1 MPSDFNTI
9 LHAVPD
15 TMALVNAKGEITS
28 VNRTW
33 LKFAHENQANEPT
46 EQGVGLNYFD
56 VCETSAKLGS
66 EEAASVMEGIRRVLR
81 GDVELFE
88 VEYSCHSPNER
99 RWFIARITSVT
110 GGGDPVVLISHVNIT
125 RRKEAELKLAQESE
139 DNREAS
145 LADPLTGLRNR
156 RGLEVFGEALFK
168 HARNLA
174 ALYLDLND
182 FKPINDTHGHRE
194 GDRVLKALAG
204 HLTNAFRNSD
214 IVARVGGDEFVV
226 LANLRQTRDL
236 QLLTG
241 RLWREFIHQTE
252 KGEAVTITTSLGVAV
267 KGEEDFP
274 DLKSLIETA
283 DKRMYED
290 KRKRKPGG

>member
-1 MPSDFNTI
+1 MPSEFNTI

-28 VNRTW
+28 VNRNW
-33 LKFAHENQANEPT
+33 VKFAEENEADAPT
-46 EQGVGLNYFD
+46 AAGVGLNYFE
-56 VCETSAKLGS
+56 VCGTSARLGS
-66 EEAASVMEGIRRVLR
+66 EEAANVLEGIHRILR
-81 GDVELFE
+81 GETAFFE
-88 VEYSCHSPNER
+88 VEYACHSPR
-99 RWFIARITSVT
+99 KHRWFIVRITPVL
-110 GGGDPVVLISHVNIT
+110 GGGDPVALVSHVNIT
-125 RRKEAELKLAQESE
+125 RRKEAELKLTQESE

-145 LADPLTGLRNR
+145 LTDPLTGLRNR
-156 RGLEVFGEALFK
+156 RGLEVFGEALFG
-168 HARNLA
+168 HTRNLA

-204 HLTNAFRNSD
+204 HLTNAFRSSD

-236 QLLTG
+236 KLLTG

-252 KGEAVTITTSLGVAV
+252 KGTAITITTSLGVAV
-267 KGEEDFP
+267 KGDEEFP
-274 DLKSLIETA
+274 DLKSLVEAA
-283 DKRMYED
+283 DNRMYQD
-290 KRKRKPGG
+290 KRKKEQGR